1 MSGTYPTSPGFTSVG
16 FTSREYNLSSTS
28 LSGRVQVRSLGSQRF
43 EFTASYPPM
52 ERSTFL
58 PVQAFIASQRGMSET
73 FTIVLPDIS
82 ENSGTASGA
91 ILTSAAGA
99 IGDTSI
105 AIDGITGILKAGSV
119 FKFTGHSKVYM
130 VTADRDGTGTLSFMP
145 ALTSAVSDNEALVY
159 DNVPFTVRL
168 ANDVQEFAV
177 NTNLHYSYE
186 VDFIEA
192 I

>member
-28 LSGRVQVRSLGSQRF
+28 LSGRIQVRSLGSQRF

-52 ERSTFL
+52 ARSDFL
-58 PVQAFIASQRGMSET
+58 PVLAFIASQRGMAET

-82 ENSGTASGA
+82 ENSGTASGSIVA
-91 ILTSAAGA
+91 NGAGA

-105 AIDGITGILKAGSV
+105 AVDGITGILKAGSV
-119 FKFTGHSKVYM
+119 FQFAGHSKVYM
-130 VTADRDGTGTLSFMP
+130 VVADRDGVGTLNFIP
-145 ALTSAVSDNEALVY
+145 ALTAAVADNQALVY

-186 VDFIEA
+186 VDLIEA